1 MTLTLK
7 SRGKATGDAFA
18 SRAHACP
25 NEEENMWKYTT
36 GTEWIAANLQAICNE
51 GMNRMMSVNLF
62 VTYDL
67 SYKYLKFKLG

>member
-1 MTLTLK
+1 MTLTVK
-7 SRGKATGDAFA
+7 SRGEAEGFAFA
-18 SRAHACP
+18 SRVHACP

-51 GMNRMMSVNLF
+51 GMMSVNLF

-67 SYKYLKFKLG
+67 SYKHLKFKLG